1 MKVIFLKNVN
11 KVGKEGEIKEVANGY
26 ARNFLFPQK
35 LAILADASAVV
46 KIEAKRRMESKK
58 EQSGKDKYTAIAEK
72 LTGKEIK
79 ISAKI
84 SEGGKLFGAIKP
96 QEIVSAIHHQFDVE
110 IEPKYVVIEKPIK
123 EVGEHKVK
131 IKTSQNIEFII
142 KIRITESK

>member
-11 KVGKEGEIKEVANGY
+11 KVGREGEIKEVADGY

-35 LAILADASAVV
+35 LAVLGDASTIA
-46 KIEAKRRMESKK
+46 KFEAKKRVESKK
-58 EQSGKDKYTAIAEK
+58 EQSGKDKYTAIARK

-84 SEGGKLFGAIKP
+84 SEGGKLFGAIKAE
-96 QEIVSAIHHQFDVE
+96 EIASTIRKQFNIE
-110 IEPKYVVIEKPIK
+110 IDPRYIFIEKPIK
-123 EVGEHKVK
+123 EVGEHEVE
-131 IKTSQNIEFII
+131 IKTPQNIKFII